1 MTSAKQRIA
10 IVGSGISGLSAAW
23 LLQTKHDVVLF
34 EAGAYFGGHANTVDV
49 TLEGMTHP
57 VDTGFLVLN
66 ELTYPNLL
74 ALFKCLDVQT
84 HASQMTFGVSIDN
97 PDVEWAGTSLATVFA
112 QKRNIFRPAFLS
124 MLSDIARFNRNAQT
138 YLDQSML
145 DPITLGQLLQRH
157 RYGQSMQDWYL
168 LPMAAAIWSS
178 SVRDILE
185 FPASTFLRFCINH
198 RLLQVNQRPQ
208 WRTVL
213 GGSRTYVKAII
224 DQLSDV
230 RIRTAVQN
238 IQRCDDYV
246 LVNGE
251 RFDAVVMAC
260 HAPTAI
266 KLLDT
271 HPDEVAAL
279 GGFRY
284 QTNYAVLHT
293 DKKLLPRR
301 KAVWSAWN
309 YAMAGGDQQERPTS
323 VSYLINLLQPLPFKT
338 PVIVSLNS
346 HVQPDPAL
354 VIRTFE
360 YEHPVMDHAAMVA
373 QQALP
378 RLQGQRRTWFCGAW
392 CGYGFHEDGLKSAM
406 VVAKGFGITAP
417 WVSEEQLFS
426 TDSESKVPQASEA
439 LSTSIAPNA
448 SVSNSASIASI
459 TGDADAPD
467 PKKQVVHAD

>member
-1 MTSAKQRIA
+1 MTLEKKRIA
-10 IVGSGISGLSAAW
+10 VVGSGISGLSAAW
-23 LLQTKHDVVLF
+23 LLQFKNEVVLF
-34 EAGAYFGGHANTVDV
+34 ESGAYFGGHANTVDV
-49 TLEGMTHP
+49 TLEGKTYP

-74 ALFKCLDVQT
+74 ALFKSLDVQT
-84 HASQMTFGVSIDN
+84 HASQMTFGVSIES

-124 MLSDIARFNRNAQT
+124 MLSDIVRFNRLAQT
-138 YLDQSML
+138 YLDQSL
-145 DPITLGQLLQRH
+145 VDPITLGQLLQRH

-185 FPASTFLRFCINH
+185 FPAATFLRFCINH
-198 RLLQVNQRPQ
+198 RLLQVSQRPQ

-224 DQLSDV
+224 DQLADARLQTPV
-230 RIRTAVQN
+230 KTIKRF
-238 IQRCDDYV
+238 DDYV
-246 LVNGE
+246 LVNEE

-260 HAPTAI
+260 HAPTAL
-266 KLLDT
+266 KLLDA
-271 HPDEVAAL
+271 HPDETAAL

-293 DKKLLPRR
+293 DKNLLPRR
-301 KAVWSAWN
+301 KSVWSAWN
-309 YAMAGGDQQERPTS
+309 YAMAGGDEQDRPTS

-346 HVQPDPAL
+346 HRQPDPAH
-354 VIRTFE
+354 VIQTFK
-360 YEHPVMDHAAMVA
+360 YEHPVMDSAALVA
-373 QQALP
+373 QQSLP

-406 VVAKGFGITAP
+406 AVAQAFGVRAP
-417 WVSEEQLFS
+417 WVEAEPASPVASSILVPPAAIK
-426 TDSESKVPQASEA
+426 TDSPQQA
-439 LSTSIAPNA
+439 
-448 SVSNSASIASI
+448 
-459 TGDADAPD
+459 
-467 PKKQVVHAD
+467 VHAE

>member
-1 MTSAKQRIA
+1 MMSFEKKRIA
-10 IVGSGISGLSAAW
+10 VVGSGISGLSAAW
-23 LLQTKHDVVLF
+23 LLQIKHEVVLF
-34 EAGAYFGGHANTVDV
+34 ESGAYFGGHANTVDV
-49 TLEGMTHP
+49 TLEGKTHP

-74 ALFKCLDVQT
+74 ALFSCLGVQT
-84 HASQMTFGVSIDN
+84 HASQMTFGVSIEN

-112 QKRNIFRPAFLS
+112 QKRNVFRPAFLS
-124 MLSDIARFNRNAQT
+124 MLSDIAHFNRHAQS
-138 YLDQSML
+138 YLDQSL
-145 DPITLGQLLQRH
+145 LNPITLGQLLQRH

-185 FPASTFLRFCINH
+185 FPAATFLRFCINH
-198 RLLQVNQRPQ
+198 RLLQVSQRPQ

-224 DQLSDV
+224 DQLADARLKTPV
-230 RIRTAVQN
+230 KTIKRF
-238 IQRCDDYV
+238 DDHV
-246 LVNGE
+246 VVNDE

-260 HAPTAI
+260 HAPTAL
-266 KLLDT
+266 KLLDA
-271 HPDEVAAL
+271 HPDEMAAL

-301 KAVWSAWN
+301 KSVWSAWN
-309 YAMAGGDQQERPTS
+309 YAMAGGDQQDRPTS

-346 HVQPDPAL
+346 HRRPDPAH
-354 VIRTFE
+354 VIQTFE
-360 YEHPVMDHAAMVA
+360 YEHPVMDHAAVVA

-378 RLQGQRRTWFCGAW
+378 HLQGQRRTWFCGAW

-406 VVAKGFGITAP
+406 AVAQALGVTAP
-417 WVSEEQLFS
+417 WVEAEPSSPDASFIPAS
-426 TDSESKVPQASEA
+426 PAPYKTDSPQ
-439 LSTSIAPNA
+439 
-448 SVSNSASIASI
+448 
-459 TGDADAPD
+459 
-467 PKKQVVHAD
+467 QVMHAD

>member
-1 MTSAKQRIA
+1 MSFEKKRIA
-10 IVGSGISGLSAAW
+10 VVGSGISGLSAAW
-23 LLQTKHDVVLF
+23 LLQIKHEVVLF
-34 EAGAYFGGHANTVDV
+34 ESGAYFGGHANTVDV
-49 TLEGMTHP
+49 TLEGKTHP

-74 ALFKCLDVQT
+74 ALFSCLGVQT
-84 HASQMTFGVSIDN
+84 HASQMTFGVSIEN

-112 QKRNIFRPAFLS
+112 QKRNVFRPAFLS
-124 MLSDIARFNRNAQT
+124 MLSDIAHFNRHAQS
-138 YLDQSML
+138 YLDQSL
-145 DPITLGQLLQRH
+145 LNPITLGQLLQRH

-185 FPASTFLRFCINH
+185 FPAATFLRFCINH
-198 RLLQVNQRPQ
+198 RLLQVSQRPQ

-213 GGSRTYVKAII
+213 KGSRTYVKAII
-224 DQLSDV
+224 DQLADARLKTPV
-230 RIRTAVQN
+230 KTIKRF
-238 IQRCDDYV
+238 DDHV
-246 LVNGE
+246 MVNDE

-260 HAPTAI
+260 HAPTAL
-266 KLLDT
+266 KLLDA
-271 HPDEVAAL
+271 HPDEMAAL

-301 KAVWSAWN
+301 KSVWSAWN
-309 YAMAGGDQQERPTS
+309 YAMAGGDQQDRPTS

-346 HVQPDPAL
+346 HRRPDPAH
-354 VIRTFE
+354 VIQTFE
-360 YEHPVMDHAAMVA
+360 YEHPVMDHAAVVA

-378 RLQGQRRTWFCGAW
+378 HLQGQRRTWFCGAW

-406 VVAKGFGITAP
+406 AVAQAFGVTAP
-417 WVSEEQLFS
+417 WVEAEPSSPDASFIPAS
-426 TDSESKVPQASEA
+426 PAPYKTDSPQQAM
-439 LSTSIAPNA
+439 
-448 SVSNSASIASI
+448 
-459 TGDADAPD
+459 
-467 PKKQVVHAD
+467 HAD

>member
-1 MTSAKQRIA
+1 MTLEKKRIA

-23 LLQTKHDVVLF
+23 LLKFKHEVVLF
-34 EAGAYFGGHANTVDV
+34 ESGAYFGGHANTVDV
-49 TLEGMTHP
+49 TLEGKTFP

-74 ALFKCLDVQT
+74 ALFKSLDVQT
-84 HASQMTFGVSIDN
+84 HASQMTFGVSIEN

-124 MLSDIARFNRNAQT
+124 MLADIARFNRLAQT
-138 YLDQSML
+138 YLDQSLL

-157 RYGQSMQDWYL
+157 RYGQSMQEWYL

-185 FPASTFLRFCINH
+185 FPAATFLRFCINH
-198 RLLQVNQRPQ
+198 RLLQVSQRPQ

-224 DQLSDV
+224 DQLTDARLQTPV
-230 RIRTAVQN
+230 KTVKRF
-238 IQRCDDYV
+238 DDHV
-246 LVNGE
+246 LVNNE

-260 HAPTAI
+260 HAPTAL
-266 KLLDT
+266 KLLDA
-271 HPDEVAAL
+271 HPDETAAL

-293 DKKLLPRR
+293 DKNLLPRR
-301 KAVWSAWN
+301 KSVWSAWN
-309 YAMAGGDQQERPTS
+309 YAMAGGDQQDRPTS
-323 VSYLINLLQPLPFKT
+323 VSYLINLLQPLPFKN

-346 HVQPDPAL
+346 HRQPDPAH
-354 VIRTFE
+354 VIQTFQ
-360 YEHPVMDHAAMVA
+360 YEHPVMDHAALVA

-406 VVAKGFGITAP
+406 AVAQALGVTAP
-417 WVSEEQLFS
+417 WVEAEPASPIAAS
-426 TDSESKVPQASEA
+426 IPVSVAPIKTDSPQQA
-439 LSTSIAPNA
+439 
-448 SVSNSASIASI
+448 
-459 TGDADAPD
+459 
-467 PKKQVVHAD
+467 VHAD